1 MNLPASAVVRVSPL
15 PLGFLGLFIATTVYA
30 VIQVGW
36 LSKSSGATAGVA
48 VLSVTVGAQLLACT
62 IAFAS
67 GDTTAGTAMGLLAG
81 TWAAVAATT
90 VLSGSLAPSN
100 PLGVVLLCS
109 GTAMLVPALAGS
121 APPIAAIVMITTSL
135 RFVVTGIAE
144 LSGTQVWTVAAGII
158 GLLLAAVSFYAA
170 VALEAASTGQR
181 QFPLAGARN
190 SSP

>member
-1 MNLPASAVVRVSPL
+1 MNVPPSPVVRASPL
-15 PLGFLGLFIATTVYA
+15 PLGFLGLFAATTVYA

-36 LSKSSGATAGVA
+36 LSKSSGVTAAVA
-48 VLSVTVGAQLLACT
+48 VLSLTVGAQLLACT

-81 TWAAVAATT
+81 TWAAVSVTT
-90 VLSGSLAPSN
+90 VLSGSLVPSD

-109 GTAMLVPALAGS
+109 GGAMLVPALAGS
-121 APPIAAIVMITTSL
+121 APPIAAIVMATTSL

-144 LSGTQVWTVAAGII
+144 LSGAQVWMIAAGII

-170 VALEAASTGQR
+170 VALEAASTGR
-181 QFPLAGARN
+181 RRLPLADAR
-190 SSP
+190 S